1 MRSGPGNF
9 NRYSACVGRSIRPLR
24 ITHISGIGCS
34 DGDGCLPNVFSTIAN
49 VALLMENKI
58 DQVLGVVNTI
68 GGGGVCCG
76 EMSVFIRCFD
86 RMHVRG
92 RQYVNCTSNLSLLC
106 TENKLVEFIFPLVPV
121 QLEILYTFCYLEA

>member
-1 MRSGPGNF
+1 MLRRRRVFTECFFDDRERGAVDEKQ
-9 NRYSACVGRSIRPLR
+9 NRPSSRGGK
-24 ITHISGIGCS
+24 H
-34 DGDGCLPNVFSTIAN
+34 
-49 VALLMENKI
+49 NK
-58 DQVLGVVNTI
+58 
-68 GGGGVCCG
+68 GGGGCG

-121 QLEILYTFCYLEA
+121 QMEILYTFCYLEA